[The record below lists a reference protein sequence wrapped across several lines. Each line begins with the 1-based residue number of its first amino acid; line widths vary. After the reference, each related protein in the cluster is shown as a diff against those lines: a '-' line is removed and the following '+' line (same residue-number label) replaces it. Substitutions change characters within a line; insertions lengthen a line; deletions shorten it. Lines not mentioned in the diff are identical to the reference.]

1 MKSEYIPELAKVFN
15 VEISDLFREKSS
27 EIIINQQNANSDNK
41 ENSVNGVIL
50 LLTDKE
56 SVNKLVEVLKTRLKE

>member
-1 MKSEYIPELAKVFN
+1 VKSEYIPELAKVFN